1 MSRKQAGRD
10 IIITSLNLFKYV
22 HTDNIFHTK
31 SSYHEELL
39 IRSEFEFKIDLID
52 FEKEDPPSYKY
63 ELEYLFNFGK
73 QMDEII
79 EERREIEDFVSII
92 SRVGGFLAFFK
103 ISAILFI
110 LHQYLYERKVV
121 ADMKG
126 GAKS

>member
-1 MSRKQAGRD
+1 
-10 IIITSLNLFKYV
+10 
-22 HTDNIFHTK
+22 
-31 SSYHEELL
+31 
-39 IRSEFEFKIDLID
+39 
-52 FEKEDPPSYKY
+52 
-63 ELEYLFNFGK
+63 
-73 QMDEII
+73 MDEII

-126 GAKS
+126 GAKSSEKEQKYKSNHEIQTLNTTSSDALLTTNNS